1 MVSSCTPK
9 IQQLVCKRELSPCV
23 ILSNAHALD
32 RRPALQSIL
41 RSMLVTYSHLLKALP
56 LPPPNPQSEEEPEWR
71 KYVEW
76 LTIMSQNIMS
86 AANDLR
92 PVQAR
97 YNLEAMMVRQLR
109 LRRNETAAI
118 HQFVRNM

>member
-1 MVSSCTPK
+1 
-9 IQQLVCKRELSPCV
+9 
-23 ILSNAHALD
+23 
-32 RRPALQSIL
+32 
-41 RSMLVTYSHLLKALP
+41 MLKTLP

-97 YNLEAMMVRQLR
+97 YNLEAMMARQLR
-109 LRRNETAAI
+109 LRRSETATI
-118 HQFVRNM
+118 HQFVRSSRFNAEYVQLIYYIMIM